1 MKVDQARNSTSQK
14 ANKAYEAQEETPP
27 LSGIAE
33 STAEQAFAD
42 LARLAAHLCK
52 VPLAS
57 VNLIEACC
65 QWFQSRA
72 GSKYIEP
79 PTDFTFDAYALLR
92 ADFLIVSDTLLDE
105 RFATSTLVTADP
117 PIRFY
122 AGMPLFTPKGEA
134 LGVLCVMDYVPRT
147 LNLEQVEALRTLGHQ
162 VITKLELMR
171 NLLGKGRIESESKQ
185 IGTKMNRREQELTDF
200 FEHGAVGLH
209 WVGPAGHILRA
220 NQAELALLGYS
231 HEEYVGQHI
240 AKFHVDEEVIEDI
253 LQRLS
258 ANETLHNYEARLRC
272 KDGSIKHVLIDSN
285 VFWEDGQ
292 FIHTRCFTRDI
303 STTKQREEEQRQREE
318 ALRQSTRLQQA
329 ILDSANY
336 TIISTDPQGIML
348 TFNAAA
354 QRWLGYSAE
363 EVVGKVTPA
372 IIHDLDEIVQRAEVL
387 SRELG
392 THIEPGFEVFVA
404 KARQGIPDENEW
416 TYIRKDGSRF
426 PVLLSV
432 TALRDE
438 QGELT
443 GFLGIGSDITLEKRL
458 EEERKQ
464 AEEEIRH
471 LNAELEERVAKRTM
485 QLEVANKEL
494 EAFSYSV
501 SHDLR
506 APLRSIDGFSQVL
519 MEDYSE
525 RLDDEGRDYLQRIRA
540 AAQRMAHL
548 IDDLLNLAR
557 VTRSDMHRERVDLSA
572 LAETITTE
580 LQQAHPDQ
588 VVECIIAPGLVADGD
603 AHLLKIVLENLFSNA
618 WKFTARH
625 PEAHIEFGSIRQPNG
640 QRAYFVRDDGAGFD
654 MAYADKLF
662 GAFQRL
668 HGTTEFPGS
677 GIGLATVQRIIHRHG
692 GRIWAEAA
700 LEKGATF
707 YFTLCV
713 EK

>member
-1 MKVDQARNSTSQK
+1 MTRKQADTSK
-14 ANKAYEAQEETPP
+14 ASQTDTAQ
-27 LSGIAE
+27 AE
-33 STAEQAFAD
+33 SLLSRNQAFDD
-42 LARLAAHLCK
+42 LTRLAAHLCE

-57 VNLIEACC
+57 VNLIEACR
-65 QWFQSRA
+65 QWFQSRVD
-72 GSKYIEP
+72 STPIEP
-79 PTDFTFDAYALLR
+79 PIDFTFDAYALLQKEI
-92 ADFLIVSDTLLDE
+92 LLVSDTLLDE
-105 RFATSTLVTADP
+105 RFATSTLITADP

-122 AGMPLFTPKGEA
+122 AGMPLFTSKGEA
-134 LGVLCVMDYVPRT
+134 LGVLCVMDYVPRA
-147 LNLEQVEALRTLGHQ
+147 LNLEQVEALRALGHQ
-162 VITKLELMR
+162 VINQLELMR
-171 NLLGKGRIESESKQ
+171 SLLGKERIESETKK
-185 IGTKMNRREQELTDF
+185 IGAKMSRIEQELTDF

-209 WVGPAGHILRA
+209 WVGPEGHILRA

-231 HEEYVGQHI
+231 REEYVGQHI
-240 AKFHVDEEVIEDI
+240 AKFHVDPEVIEDI

-303 STTKQREEEQRQREE
+303 STAKQQEEEHRRREE
-318 ALRQSTRLQQA
+318 ALSQSTRLKQA

-372 IIHDLDEIVQRAEVL
+372 IIHDLDEIVQRAHIL
-387 SRELG
+387 SKELG
-392 THIEPGFEVFVA
+392 VTIEPGFEVFVA
-404 KARQGIPDENEW
+404 KARQGIADENEW

-426 PVLLSV
+426 PVLLSI

-438 QGELT
+438 QGALT
-443 GFLGIGSDITLEKRL
+443 GFLGIGSDITQEKRL
-458 EEERKQ
+458 EAERKQ
-464 AEEEIRH
+464 AEEKIRT
-471 LNAELEERVAKRTM
+471 LNIELEDRVAKRTM

-506 APLRSIDGFSQVL
+506 APLRSIDSFSQFL
-519 MEDYSE
+519 LEDYCE
-525 RLDDEGRDYLQRIRA
+525 QLDDEGKDYLQRIRA
-540 AAQRMAHL
+540 AAQRMAQL
-548 IDDLLNLAR
+548 IDDLLNLSR
-557 VTRSDMHRERVDLSA
+557 VTRSDMRGEQVDLSA
-572 LAETITTE
+572 LAETITAE
-580 LQQAHPDQ
+580 LQQAHPDRA
-588 VVECIIAPGLVADGD
+588 VACIIAPGLVANGD
-603 AHLLKIVLENLFSNA
+603 AHLLRIVLENLFGNA
-618 WKFTARH
+618 WKFTSRH
-625 PEAHIEFGSIRQPNG
+625 PRAHIEFGSMRQPDG
-640 QRAYFVRDDGAGFD
+640 SLAYFIRDDGAGFD

-668 HGTTEFPGS
+668 HGMTEFPGT
-677 GIGLATVQRIIHRHG
+677 GIGLATVQRIIQRHG

-700 LEKGATF
+700 PEKGATF
-707 YFTLCV
+707 YFTL
-713 EK
+713 

>member
-1 MKVDQARNSTSQK
+1 MKVNRARN
-14 ANKAYEAQEETPP
+14 NKAHKADEAQEETPP
-27 LSGIAE
+27 LSEIAE
-33 STAEQAFAD
+33 PTSDQAFDD
-42 LARLAAHLCK
+42 LTRLAAHLCK

-57 VNLIEACC
+57 VNLIEACR
-65 QWFQSRA
+65 QWFTPGI
-72 GSKYIEP
+72 GSKCIEP
-79 PTDFTFDAYALLR
+79 PLDFTFCAHALLHT
-92 ADFLIVSDTLLDE
+92 DILLVPDTLLDE
-105 RFATSTLVTADP
+105 RFATSILVTADP

-122 AGMPLFTPKGEA
+122 AGMPLFTSKGQA
-134 LGVLCVMDYVPRT
+134 LGVLCVMDYRPRE

-162 VITKLELMR
+162 LVTQIELMR
-171 NLLGKGRIESESKQ
+171 NLPERERTESEIKQ
-185 IGTKMNRREQELTDF
+185 IGTKVSRSELELADF
-200 FEHGAVGLH
+200 FEHGAVGMH
-209 WVGPAGHILRA
+209 WVSPDGHILRA

-231 HEEYVGQHI
+231 REEYVGQPI
-240 AKFHVDEEVIEDI
+240 AQFHVDQEVIEDI
-253 LQRLS
+253 LRRLS

-285 VFWEDGQ
+285 VFWENGQ

-303 STTKQREEEQRQREE
+303 SAAKQREEEHRQHEE
-318 ALRQSTRLQQA
+318 ALRQSTRLKQA

-336 TIISTDPQGIML
+336 TIIATDPQGVIL
-348 TFNAAA
+348 KFNAAA

-372 IIHDLDEIVQRAEVL
+372 VIHDLNEIVQRAQVL
-387 SRELG
+387 SKELG
-392 THIEPGFEVFVA
+392 VPIEPGFEVFVA

-426 PVLLSV
+426 PVLLSI
-432 TALRDE
+432 TALHDE

-464 AEEEIRH
+464 AEEEIRT
-471 LNAELEERVAKRTM
+471 LNAELEDRVAKRTM
-485 QLEVANKEL
+485 QLEAANKEL

-519 MEDYSE
+519 VEDYCE
-525 RLDDEGRDYLQRIRA
+525 KLDDEGKDYLQRIRA
-540 AAQRMAHL
+540 AAQRMAQL
-548 IDDLLNLAR
+548 IDDLLNLSR
-557 VTRSDMHRERVDLSA
+557 VTRSDMRRERVDLSA
-572 LAETITTE
+572 LAKTITTD
-580 LQQAHPDQ
+580 LQQAQPNQ
-588 VVECIIAPGLVADGD
+588 AVACIIAPGLVADGD
-603 AHLLKIVLENLFSNA
+603 AHLLRIVLENLFSNA

-625 PEAHIEFGSIRQPNG
+625 PRAHIEFGSIRQPDG
-640 QRAYFVRDDGAGFD
+640 RLAYFVRDDGAGFD

-668 HGTTEFPGS
+668 HGITEFPGT
-677 GIGLATVQRIIHRHG
+677 GIGLATVQRIIQRHG

-707 YFTLCV
+707 YFTL
-713 EK
+713 